1 MITIGKMTNIR
12 EVASFI
18 SALNQQA
25 HHHVGFCGEQEEEIE
40 ETLMNEF
47 SELALNDSVFVAYR
61 NNEILGVIGFDV
73 DIEKRQAEV
82 WGPFIKD
89 EQDWL
94 TIAIPL
100 WNTGVKTIKHHVD
113 TLFGFYNVKH
123 RYAKQLME
131 KVNGINKGNHIVL
144 CAHRSAST
152 SRLTN
157 NDYFELIPELY
168 SSFIT
173 LHDAAFP
180 NTYYA
185 GQEIIAR
192 LDSDN
197 RVYIAVTSDRKL
209 QGYCYVI
216 SDPEFQEGT
225 IEFIAVSPEYRKQGI
240 GADLIKR
247 ALDYLFIE
255 KRIEETTLC
264 VASDNVQ
271 AVHVY
276 LKAGFV
282 LKHDLASYRIE
293 LERISS

>member
-1 MITIGKMTNIR
+1 MITIGKMENIR

-25 HHHVGFCGEQEEEIE
+25 GHHVGYCGEQAEEIE

-47 SELALNDSVFVAYR
+47 SELALNDSVFVAYH
-61 NNEILGVIGFDV
+61 NNEISGVIGFDV
-73 DIEKRQAEV
+73 DVEKRQADV
-82 WGPFIKD
+82 WGPFIKN

-100 WNTGVKTIKHHVD
+100 WNTGVKMIKDHVD

-123 RYAKQLME
+123 GNAKQLME

-144 CAHRSAST
+144 CAHRSDST
-152 SRLTN
+152 SRLMN
-157 NDYFELIPELY
+157 NDYFDLIPELY

-180 NTYYA
+180 NTYYS
-185 GQEIIAR
+185 GQEIIDR

-197 RVYIAVTSDRKL
+197 RVLVAVTSDRKL

-216 SDPEFQEGT
+216 SEPEFHEGT
-225 IEFIAVSPEYRKQGI
+225 IEFIAVSPAYRKQGI
-240 GADLIKR
+240 GADLIKS
-247 ALDYLFIE
+247 ALDYLFME
-255 KRIEETTLC
+255 KQIEETTLC
-264 VASDNVQ
+264 VAANNVQ
-271 AVHVY
+271 AVNVY

-282 LKHDLASYRIE
+282 LKHELASYRIE
-293 LERISS
+293 LASPR